1 MKGFGPPNV
10 FPAQRLGGGGALPHT
25 HGGSP
30 KAHSAGT
37 VTGESS
43 TSVEIELASCNL
55 KTFIT
60 ERAESFKIEMLKILS
75 SYWKC

>member
-10 FPAQRLGGGGALPHT
+10 FPVQRPGWGALPYT

-30 KAHSAGT
+30 KAYTAGI

-43 TSVEIELASCNL
+43 TSVEIELDNCNL
-55 KTFIT
+55 KLF
-60 ERAESFKIEMLKILS
+60 SLKGQKDSRL
-75 SYWKC
+75 KC